1 VLVLEECVGIWHFI
15 FPPLVSFSSSV
26 TAVFSALL
34 LGVRVFLSFPCASS
48 REVLVSRL
56 CFPVSSYYATIHR
69 PFFLVYIFQDC
80 FFLLPHVR
88 VVSFFSTVA

>member
-69 PFFLVYIFQDC
+69 PFFFGLYIPNLNQIHTGAF
-80 FFLLPHVR
+80 VTR
-88 VVSFFSTVA
+88 